1 MNLSIT
7 KWIIGNQVE
16 IGALNTIVAG
26 ALINTTIGDDVKTDD
41 HVHIAHNV
49 SIGKRTLITACAGVV
64 AVTIGNDVWIG
75 PNSSLKWNNCR

>member
-1 MNLSIT
+1 MNFHYGSV
-7 KWIIGNQVE
+7 IIGNRVE

-49 SIGKRTLITACAGVV
+49 SIETNIDNRV
-64 AVTIGNDVWIG
+64 
-75 PNSSLKWNNCR
+75 CRGEW